1 MNNPFEIRAAGKSG
15 TVEILI
21 YGDIG
26 ENFWEPEKSNTA
38 MDLID
43 EIAELKGRNIT
54 VRINSYGGSLVDGV
68 AIYNALQRHDG
79 VVDVAI
85 DAIAYSAAS
94 LIAMAGKTITMA
106 ENALLMIH
114 APIMTWVTG
123 NAKRFRIVADILDK
137 HADAMLSSY
146 LRDGGPDEKTVE
158 GWLKDDKDHYF
169 TAAEALEQG
178 LIDVITEEMNIA
190 ASLPP
195 SSRFTIP
202 EALMPKTD
210 PNTPDLKLV
219 KQAEVEVL
227 ARIKA
232 RNDELAPVFAM
243 HADKPGMSELKD
255 QILADPTIAVDKARA
270 MMLDQLGQDTAPLN
284 QVESHVSAGWG
295 QNLHQ
300 KDFKEAAV
308 DAMLLRAGI
317 TINDPHPG
325 AQDLRGRSILN
336 IAETMI
342 GHRGSTLLGGA
353 GPNEIVR
360 AAMTTS
366 DFPELL
372 SGVAGKSL
380 MIGYESEPATH
391 RQWTREVEFQDFK
404 PEKRVAL
411 SETPELLEV
420 PEHGSYEDGSL
431 SERAEAYKPDTYGR
445 ILRLTR
451 QSLINDDLGGFTRIP
466 VAFGQSAARLEA
478 DKVYARLIENQ
489 NMSDGNALFSAAH
502 NNLAATGGALS
513 VATLSEARM
522 SMRTQK
528 GPNGGYL
535 NAVPRF
541 LIVPAAME
549 SEALVLLANEHLERV
564 VNNDTVRSGISWVKS
579 LELVVEPRLDDHSS
593 AGWYLAASHTQVD
606 TVEVCHLAGQR
617 GVFTEEDTEFTTDM
631 YRIKARLDYGCQ
643 VIDWVGLYQNPGA

>member
-26 ENFWEPEKSNTA
+26 ENFWEPEKSNNA

-54 VRINSYGGSLVDGV
+54 VRINSFGGSLVDGI

-79 VVDVAI
+79 AVDVAI

-114 APIMTWVTG
+114 APIMNWVTG
-123 NAKRFRIVADILDK
+123 NAKRFRVVADILDK

-169 TAAEALEQG
+169 TATEALEQG
-178 LIDVITEEMNIA
+178 LIDEITEKMNIA

-219 KQAEVEVL
+219 KQAEGEVL

-232 RNDELAPVFAM
+232 RNDELTPVFAM
-243 HADKPGMSELKD
+243 HANKPGMAELKD
-255 QILADPTIAVDKARA
+255 RILADPSITVDQARA
-270 MMLDQLGQDTAPLN
+270 MMLDQLGQDTESLN
-284 QVESHVSAGWG
+284 QPDPHVSAGN
-295 QNLHQ
+295 NLHHSEFRQ
-300 KDFKEAAV
+300 AAI
-308 DAMLLRAGI
+308 DSLLIRAGVEVE
-317 TINDPHPG
+317 NSHP
-325 AQDLRGRSILN
+325 AADDIRGLSALDMAR
-336 IAETMI
+336 TML
-342 GHRGSTLLGGA
+342 GQRGMTFLHGA
-353 GPNEIVR
+353 GPNEVVR

-372 SGVAGKSL
+372 SGLAEKSL

-391 RQWTREVEFQDFK
+391 RQWTREVEIPDFK
-404 PEKRVAL
+404 PTKRVAL

-431 SERAEAYKPDTYGR
+431 SERAEGYKLDTFGR

-451 QSLINDDLGGFTRIP
+451 QSLINDDMSAFTRIP
-466 VAFGQSAARLEA
+466 VAFGQSAARKEA
-478 DKVYARLIENQ
+478 DLVYQLLTSNP

-502 NNLAATGGALS
+502 NNLAGTGAPLS
-513 VATLSEARM
+513 VETLSTARM
-522 SMRTQK
+522 AMRGQK

-541 LIVPAAME
+541 LIVPASME

-593 AGWYLAASHTQVD
+593 TAWYLAASHSQVD
-606 TVEVCHLAGQR
+606 TVEVAHLAGQR

-643 VIDWVGLYQNPGA
+643 VIDWIGMYQNSGA